1 MNPTLQAQNAY
12 THNSVLSAPP
22 ERLVLMLYDGALRF
36 LGQAAMAMREGTVVQ
51 ANGRLRRAEAIVD
64 ELHATLNPEAGE
76 MSERLGSI
84 YLFCRRTLVEAQLA
98 QDPTKVEA
106 VARLL
111 GELRSAW
118 AEICP

>member
-1 MNPTLQAQNAY
+1 MNSTLQAQNAY
-12 THNSVLSAPP
+12 NRNSVLSAPP

-64 ELHATLNPEAGE
+64 ELNATLNPEAGE
-76 MSERLGSI
+76 MSERLSSI
-84 YLFCRRTLVEAQLA
+84 YLFCRRTLIEAQLA
-98 QDPTKVEA
+98 QDPAKVDA
-106 VARLL
+106 VVRLL
-111 GELRSAW
+111 GELRGAW

>member
-12 THNSVLSAPP
+12 NRNSVLSASP

-36 LGQAAMAMREGTVVQ
+36 LGQAGLAMREGTVEQ
-51 ANGRLRRAEAIVD
+51 ANGRLRRAEAIID
-64 ELHATLNPEAGE
+64 ELNATLNPEAGE
-76 MSERLGSI
+76 MAQQLGSI
-84 YLFCRRTLVEAQLA
+84 YLFCRRTLIEAQLA
-98 QDPTKVEA
+98 QDSVKVDA

-111 GELRSAW
+111 GELRGAW